1 MVATDDKGAGCAVA
15 KRGARRQ
22 GGPMAT
28 PKDSSTPLAE
38 LISLTGRAAIVTGGA
53 MGIGLAIARRL
64 HEAGAS
70 IVVADLDGPA
80 AESVAA
86 ELNAVRA
93 DSAVALRTD
102 VAEEGAAAA
111 AVNAS
116 VEAFGRLDILVNNAG
131 IYPMVPFLE
140 MEESQLEHVLQVNLI
155 GAARLMRAAA
165 DRLVDQGEGG
175 NILNVTSI
183 DALHPSMVGLAA
195 YDASKHGL
203 WGLTKNVA
211 LELAEH
217 DIRVNALA
225 PGGVATP
232 GTGLGNVDPAVLEA
246 SAQRIP
252 QRRLADADEMGRA
265 ALFIV
270 SDLGSY
276 LTGSQVVADG
286 GFLLR

>member
-1 MVATDDKGAGCAVA
+1 
-15 KRGARRQ
+15 
-22 GGPMAT
+22 MAT

-102 VAEEGAAAA
+102 VAEEAAAAA
-111 AVNAS
+111 AVHAS
-116 VEAFGRLDILVNNAG
+116 VDAFGRLDILVNNAG

-140 MEESQLEHVLQVNLI
+140 MEEAQFEHVLQVNLI

-165 DRLVDQGEGG
+165 DRLVEQGEGG

-232 GTGLGNVDPAVLEA
+232 GTGLGNIDPAVLEA

>member
-1 MVATDDKGAGCAVA
+1 
-15 KRGARRQ
+15 
-22 GGPMAT
+22 
-28 PKDSSTPLAE
+28 
-38 LISLTGRAAIVTGGA
+38 
-53 MGIGLAIARRL
+53 MGIGLSIARRL

-80 AESVAA
+80 AETVAA
-86 ELNAVRA
+86 ELNAARS

-102 VAEEGAAAA
+102 VAEPEAAA
-111 AVNAS
+111 AVVAAS

-140 MEESQLEHVLQVNLI
+140 MEEAQFEHVLQVNLI
-155 GAARLMRAAA
+155 GAAKLMRAVAG
-165 DRLVDQGEGG
+165 RLIEQGEGG

-211 LELAEH
+211 LELAPH
-217 DIRVNALA
+217 GIRVNALA
-225 PGGVATP
+225 PGGVVTP
-232 GTGLGNVDPAVLEA
+232 GTGLDHVDPAMLEA
-246 SAQRIP
+246 TAQRIP
-252 QRRLADADEMGRA
+252 QGRLADPDEMGRT
-265 ALFIV
+265 ALFMV
-270 SDLGSY
+270 SELGSY

-286 GFLLR
+286 GLLLR